1 MPATPTRFVLTAIL
15 TLGLGG
21 LLACA
26 TPFPAP
32 PLPAPPSHP
41 NGQVLWRLVHDKC
54 VPGQRDHGNPA
65 PCALVSLG
73 EGEPRGFVVLKDR
86 EGVAQHLLLPTAKVT
101 GIEDPAVIAADAPD
115 YFAQAWAA
123 KSFVEAR
130 LGGPVP
136 REEMSVAVNSVYGR
150 SQDQLH
156 LHVDCLAF
164 EVRDALRVD
173 APRIGS
179 SWSARP
185 FTFDGH
191 PYRVM
196 RIDGVSLVGASPF
209 RRLAR
214 GLPGA
219 AREMG
224 AWTLVLTGARAADG
238 LPGFYLLAA
247 RADPARGVAASGEE
261 LQDHSCKGQQAERSA
276 PPPRPDLPARSAS
289 GQSR

>member
-1 MPATPTRFVLTAIL
+1 MQAPPTRFVLAAAL
-15 TLGLGG
+15 ALGLGG

-26 TPFPAP
+26 TPFPGA

-41 NGQVLWRLVHDKC
+41 NGQVLWRIVHDSC
-54 VPGQRDHGNPA
+54 VPGQRDNENPA

-73 EGEPRGFVVLKDR
+73 EGEPRGFVILKDR

-101 GIEDPAVIAADAPD
+101 GIEDPAVVSPDAPN
-115 YFAQAWAA
+115 YFAQAWVA

-136 REEMSVAVNSVYGR
+136 REEMSVAVNSLYGR

-156 LHVDCLAF
+156 LHIDCLAF
-164 EVRDALRVD
+164 EVRDALRAD
-173 APRIGS
+173 APRIGPV
-179 SWSARP
+179 WSAHP

-196 RIDGVSLVGASPF
+196 RIDGDSLGGVSPF

-219 AREMG
+219 AHDMG
-224 AWTLVLTGARAADG
+224 AWTLVLAGARTADG
-238 LPGFYLLAA
+238 RPGFYLLAA
-247 RADPARGVAASGEE
+247 RADPASGVAASGEE
-261 LQDHSCKGQQAERSA
+261 LQDHSCKGQQIARHA
-276 PPPRPDLPARSAS
+276 PPP
-289 GQSR
+289 GI